1 MRFQSTPLHQWWL
14 ILFSWWRKILYIS
27 IHTTA
32 SVVTLMRLQTVLL
45 PVRFQSTP
53 LHQWWPKRGGHTL
66 GGTNF
71 NPHHCISGDVAAHQ
85 LPYAQEISIHT
96 TASVVTRDRAIQRRN
111 QKISIHTTASVVT
124 RILLVIIRVPEIS
137 IHTTASVVTQLL
149 LFSYRLLWFQS
160 TPLHQWWPAEIT
172 EENFVLAFQSTP
184 LHQWW
189 QRRAR
194 RGKKLINFNP
204 HHCISGD
211 KTYNAGPAPP
221 NYFNPHHCISGDK
234 RLWDHNDEQDEFQ
247 STPLHQWWRGFL
259 DKNAG
264 KFDISIH
271 TTASVV
277 TLRVVN

>member
-1 MRFQSTPLHQWWL
+1 M
-14 ILFSWWRKILYIS
+14 
-27 IHTTA
+27 
-32 SVVTLMRLQTVLL
+32 
-45 PVRFQSTP
+45 
-53 LHQWWPKRGGHTL
+53 
-66 GGTNF
+66 
-71 NPHHCISGDVAAHQ
+71 
-85 LPYAQEISIHT
+85 
-96 TASVVTRDRAIQRRN
+96 VTRDRAIQRRN

-277 TLRVVN
+277 TANLHNFSNTIYHKLTKNCLYFYFNTLFLIKQLNFISDFFIFRCEPPGIFTITWRSHPIIY